1 MPSCSACQSR
11 GIPRCQA
18 SPRDSAR
25 CTECVRLNLSHC
37 DVLGVS
43 PESLRRIASQH
54 SRLESEL
61 EAAEEAR
68 RAADLK
74 VERLRKQKKL
84 WFERMMRA
92 VSRGIDDLEEL
103 DRVEREEAEQEERRR
118 SAEVLPEVSLE
129 SLLPDS
135 NFVWDSTFPMGPL
148 NPSLLDEMNVLAQHS
163 VGSSGGMVSSPGRSL
178 TSGNGRWCFLRSSS
192 FPWLTCSQIQLLVV
206 LAERFL
212 AILEVVKGFPG
223 VFFMSIVFPFNKVF
237 CLAVVP
243 SVVEY
248 SFNVVCLFCIDLDRF
263 LCASAV
269 WCRLQ

>member
-1 MPSCSACQSR
+1 
-11 GIPRCQA
+11 
-18 SPRDSAR
+18 
-25 CTECVRLNLSHC
+25 
-37 DVLGVS
+37 
-43 PESLRRIASQH
+43 
-54 SRLESEL
+54 
-61 EAAEEAR
+61 
-68 RAADLK
+68 
-74 VERLRKQKKL
+74 
-84 WFERMMRA
+84 MMRA

-163 VGSSGGMVSSPGRSL
+163 VGSFGGMVSSPGRSL
-178 TSGNGRWCFLRSSS
+178 TSGN
-192 FPWLTCSQIQLLVV
+192 V

-248 SFNVVCLFCIDLDRF
+248 SFNVVYLFCIDLDRF
-263 LCASAV
+263 LYASAV

>member
-1 MPSCSACQSR
+1 MRVSNIVRAMALLAVGTLAVPVATDASAIQPHAINHQGGLVARRIEGAAETTRPETPAGDEQHRPGKSHQS
-11 GIPRCQA
+11 
-18 SPRDSAR
+18 SRDSR
-25 CTECVRLNLSHC
+25 HGRGGHSGH
-37 DVLGVS
+37 GKHGKPR
-43 PESLRRIASQH
+43 PERRVHLVPRPATITCPDPKCHAH

-163 VGSSGGMVSSPGRSL
+163 V
-178 TSGNGRWCFLRSSS
+178 
-192 FPWLTCSQIQLLVV
+192 
-206 LAERFL
+206 
-212 AILEVVKGFPG
+212 
-223 VFFMSIVFPFNKVF
+223 
-237 CLAVVP
+237 VP
-243 SVVEY
+243 
-248 SFNVVCLFCIDLDRF
+248 L
-263 LCASAV
+263 
-269 WCRLQ
+269 

>member
-1 MPSCSACQSR
+1 M
-11 GIPRCQA
+11 
-18 SPRDSAR
+18 
-25 CTECVRLNLSHC
+25 
-37 DVLGVS
+37 GVS
-43 PESLRRIASQH
+43 RKQLHRIAAQH
-54 SRLESEL
+54 SKLESEL
-61 EAAEEAR
+61 EAAEE
-68 RAADLK
+68 K
-74 VERLRKQKKL
+74 VLRLRKQKKM
-84 WFERMMRA
+84 WFEKMMRA
-92 VSRGIDDLEEL
+92 VRRGIDSLEEL

-148 NPSLLDEMNVLAQHS
+148 NPSLLDEMNILAQHS

-178 TSGNGRWCFLRSSS
+178 TSGN
-192 FPWLTCSQIQLLVV
+192 V

-212 AILEVVKGFPG
+212 AILEVVKGFPN
-223 VFFMSIVFPFNKVF
+223 VFFVSIIFPFNKVF
-237 CLAVVP
+237 CLAVVS

-248 SFNVVCLFCIDLDRF
+248 SFNVVGLFRVDLDRF

>member
-1 MPSCSACQSR
+1 
-11 GIPRCQA
+11 
-18 SPRDSAR
+18 
-25 CTECVRLNLSHC
+25 
-37 DVLGVS
+37 
-43 PESLRRIASQH
+43 H
-54 SRLESEL
+54 SRLKSEL

-92 VSRGIDDLEEL
+92 VSRGIDNLEEL
-103 DRVEREEAEQEERRR
+103 DRVEREEAEQEKRRR
-118 SAEVLPEVSLE
+118 SAEVLPKISLE

-148 NPSLLDEMNVLAQHS
+148 NPSLLDEINILAQHSVGKSFPGVSCFILYTNNSS
-163 VGSSGGMVSSPGRSL
+163 VGSSGGMVSNPGRSL

-192 FPWLTCSQIQLLVV
+192 FLWLICSQIQLLVI

-223 VFFMSIVFPFNKVF
+223 IFLISIIFPFNKVF
-237 CLAVVP
+237 YLAVVP

-248 SFNVVCLFCIDLDRF
+248 SFNV
-263 LCASAV
+263 
-269 WCRLQ
+269 